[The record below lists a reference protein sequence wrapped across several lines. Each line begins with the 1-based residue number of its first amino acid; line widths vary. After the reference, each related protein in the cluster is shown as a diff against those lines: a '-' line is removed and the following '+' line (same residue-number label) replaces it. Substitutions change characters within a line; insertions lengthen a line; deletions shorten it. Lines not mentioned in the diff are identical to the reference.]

1 MHNQCIINDCWRSVP
16 LPCGQYMAIFDFF
29 ERSQIPWLILL
40 NISRPT
46 NSTFFVKARKTSRES
61 SVNQVSVSFLRHSSK
76 QQLHQA
82 KLYQTHTATK
92 LCRFMKLYVSF
103 KTNLLFFVLVI
114 CTSPFLQ
121 ISLPFPPSIC
131 CYPVQSLNLS
141 SLDLMK
147 VILGGNL
154 LLHKITFWWGL
165 PIEREITIDR
175 FTHHPPTKMIWHI
188 F

>member
-1 MHNQCIINDCWRSVP
+1 MHCSEKHNLLETRSAFV
-16 LPCGQYMAIFDFF
+16 DFF
-29 ERSQIPWLILL
+29 ERSQITWLILL
-40 NISRPT
+40 NISGPT
-46 NSTFFVKARKTSRES
+46 HSTFFVKARKTSRES

-92 LCRFMKLYVSF
+92 LRRFMKLYVSF
-103 KTNLLFFVLVI
+103 KTNLIFFVLII
-114 CTSPFLQ
+114 CTSPFLH

-141 SLDLMK
+141 SLDLRK

-154 LLHKITFWWGL
+154 LLHKITF
-165 PIEREITIDR
+165 
-175 FTHHPPTKMIWHI
+175 
-188 F
+188 